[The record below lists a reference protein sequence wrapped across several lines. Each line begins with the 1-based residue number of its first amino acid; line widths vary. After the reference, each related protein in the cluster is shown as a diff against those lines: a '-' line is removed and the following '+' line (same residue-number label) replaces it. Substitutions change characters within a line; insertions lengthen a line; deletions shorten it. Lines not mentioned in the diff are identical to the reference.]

1 MKLEIKHLSR
11 LSIRNNKAE
20 IYGENGA
27 LFISPFSNFFHIE
40 YKIGF
45 SRDLNFEA
53 DHNLASEF
61 DFTTINRCN
70 FESIKELE
78 DRFVF
83 VQNDARLEVLK
94 ETAVVSVFW
103 KNNLAFGGVIG
114 NNDTVL
120 PKFPL
125 RIRYESQKVEHQGIG
140 EEWPAQ
146 FNFRSEPDNI
156 FFGLGEKTGK
166 LNKAYRRFKM
176 FNRDALGY
184 EPEYSDPLYISIPFY
199 FQVSRRHSTIAGVYF
214 PSEAVEEIDFLVE
227 SNFYTAVSM
236 AKGPYAY
243 VVFVGDTYKEILA
256 HYLTLVG
263 TPALPP
269 KFAFGFFGSSMSYAE
284 PTDAQQK
291 ILGYFQ
297 KVEEY
302 GIPCE
307 GMYLSSGY
315 IKADNGRR
323 YTFLWNTAKFPNPK
337 EFIQSVRERGYRL
350 CCNVKPGFLLDHPW
364 YEALKTKGY
373 FIKNTLGEAAVE
385 YYWGNYAS
393 LIDFS
398 NEEAYNWWKEQIKK
412 AFLELGILGIWNDNN
427 EFELEDDEIQ
437 MTKTLPIFMSK
448 ASYEASQ
455 EVFSGKRPWVISR
468 SGFTGIQKF
477 SSTWTGDNV
486 SDEKSMIMNIPM
498 GFNLGL
504 SGLFFYGHDIGGF
517 YGPRPGK
524 DLLLRWCQSAVF
536 QPRFIMHSWNPDGI
550 PTEPWLYPEILDA
563 IRGLIKLRYKF
574 LPYLYSSAIRSVLE
588 SVPLEIPLWLEFFS
602 DDSLDVDSAN
612 HLVGDALLVV
622 PPQSVGEHTIDCR
635 FPQGTMWLSS
645 DLATWYWG
653 GNTVQMQYPKQEPLF
668 FFRAGS
674 AIPFETR
681 QSGPLEG
688 YSDSVHVLIIP
699 IPAELTQSTVFH
711 VYEDDGLSE
720 MQDGSY
726 NCFEFVQY
734 KLGDTSVQL
743 SITMKSQAHNGP
755 KPRTLVLSLPPG
767 YGFYNSPTGG
777 STNSEFTMKLF
788 SKGQTESVR
797 IVKLPNSWSS
807 ALL

>member
-1 MKLEIKHLSR
+1 MKLEIKHLSK
-11 LSIRNNKAE
+11 LSIRNSKAE

-27 LFISPFSNFFHIE
+27 LFITPFLNFFHIE

-45 SRDLNFEA
+45 SRDLNSEA
-53 DHNLASEF
+53 DQNLASEF
-61 DFTTINRCN
+61 DVPTINCCN

-94 ETAVVSVFW
+94 ETAVVSVYW
-103 KNNLAFGGVIG
+103 KNNLAFGGTIG
-114 NNDTVL
+114 NSDTVL

-125 RIRYESQKVEHQGIG
+125 RIRYESQKAEHQGIG

-146 FNFRSEPDNI
+146 FNFRSEPDDI

-243 VVFVGDTYKEILA
+243 IVFVGDTYKEILA

-284 PTDAQQK
+284 PKDAQQK
-291 ILGYFQ
+291 ILEYFQ

-315 IKADNGRR
+315 IKAENGRR

-337 EFIQSVRERGYRL
+337 EFIQSIRERGYRL

-398 NEEAYNWWKEQIKK
+398 DERAYNWWKEQIKK

-437 MTKTLPIFMSK
+437 MTKTLPVLMSK

-563 IRGLIKLRYKF
+563 IRGLIRLRYKF
-574 LPYLYSSAIRSVLE
+574 LPYIYSSAIRSVLE

-653 GNTVQMQYPKQEPLF
+653 GSTVQMQYPEQEPLF

-674 AIPFETR
+674 AIPFESR

-726 NCFEFVQY
+726 NCFEFVQH
-734 KLGDTSVQL
+734 KLGDTSMQL
-743 SITMKSQAHNGP
+743 SITMKSQAHNAP

-767 YGFYNSPTGG
+767 YGFYDSPAGA
-777 STNSEFTMKLF
+777 STNSECTMKLF

-797 IVKLPNSWSS
+797 IVKLPDSWSS
-807 ALL
+807 ALI

>member
-1 MKLEIKHLSR
+1 MKLEIKHLSK
-11 LSIRNNKAE
+11 LSIRNSKVE

-27 LFISPFSNFFHIE
+27 LFITPFSNFFHIE

-45 SRDLNFEA
+45 SRDLTSEA
-53 DHNLASEF
+53 DQNLASEF
-61 DFTTINRCN
+61 DVPTINCCN

-94 ETAVVSVFW
+94 ETAVVSVYW
-103 KNNLAFGGVIG
+103 KNNLAFGGTIG
-114 NNDTVL
+114 NSDTVL

-125 RIRYESQKVEHQGIG
+125 RIRYESQKAEHQGIG

-146 FNFRSEPDNI
+146 FNFQSEPDDI

-243 VVFVGDTYKEILA
+243 VVFVGDTFKEILA
-256 HYLTLVG
+256 HYLALVG

-284 PTDAQQK
+284 PKDAQQK
-291 ILGYFQ
+291 ILEYFQ

-315 IKADNGRR
+315 IKAENGHR

-337 EFIQSVRERGYRL
+337 EFIQSIRERGYRL

-364 YEALKTKGY
+364 YEALKAKKY

-398 NEEAYNWWKEQIKK
+398 KEEAYNWWKEQIKK

-437 MTKTLPIFMSK
+437 MTKTLPVLMSK

-455 EVFSGKRPWVISR
+455 EVFPGKRPWVISR
-468 SGFTGIQKF
+468 SGFSGIQKY

-517 YGPRPGK
+517 YGPRPEKG
-524 DLLLRWCQSAVF
+524 LLLRWCQSAVF

-563 IRGLIKLRYKF
+563 IRGLIRLRYKF
-574 LPYLYSSAIRSVLE
+574 LPYIYSSAIRSVLE
-588 SVPLEIPLWLEFFS
+588 SVPLEVPLWLEFFS

-612 HLVGDALLVV
+612 HLVGDALLVI
-622 PPQSVGEHTIDCR
+622 PPQSVGEHAIDCR
-635 FPQGTMWLSS
+635 FPRGTMWLSS

-653 GNTVQMQYPKQEPLF
+653 GTTAQMQYPGQEPLF

-674 AIPFETR
+674 AIPFESR
-681 QSGPLEG
+681 HLGSLED
-688 YSDSVHVLIIP
+688 YSDSVHLLIIP

-726 NCFEFVQY
+726 NCFEFVQH
-734 KLGDTSVQL
+734 KLGDTNVQL
-743 SITMKSQAHNGP
+743 SITMKSQARNGP

-767 YGFYNSPTGG
+767 YGFYDSSVGAN
-777 STNSEFTMKLF
+777 TNSECTMKLF
-788 SKGQTESVR
+788 SKGQTESVH
-797 IVKLPNSWSS
+797 IVKLPDSWSS

>member
-1 MKLEIKHLSR
+1 VKLEIKHLSK
-11 LSIRNNKAE
+11 LSIRNSKAE

-27 LFISPFSNFFHIE
+27 LFITPFSNFFHIE

-45 SRDLNFEA
+45 SRDLTSEA
-53 DHNLASEF
+53 DQNLASEF
-61 DFTTINRCN
+61 DVPTINCCN

-94 ETAVVSVFW
+94 ETAVVSVYW
-103 KNNLAFGGVIG
+103 KNNLAFGGIIG
-114 NNDTVL
+114 NSDTVL

-125 RIRYESQKVEHQGIG
+125 RIRYESQKAEHQGIG

-146 FNFRSEPDNI
+146 FNFRSEPDDI

-243 VVFVGDTYKEILA
+243 IVFVGDTYKEILA

-284 PTDAQQK
+284 PKDAQQK
-291 ILGYFQ
+291 ILEYFQ

-315 IKADNGRR
+315 IKAENGRR

-337 EFIQSVRERGYRL
+337 EFIQSIRERGYRL

-398 NEEAYNWWKEQIKK
+398 DERAYNWWKEQIKK

-437 MTKTLPIFMSK
+437 MTKTLPVLMSK

-563 IRGLIKLRYKF
+563 IRGLIRLRYKF
-574 LPYLYSSAIRSVLE
+574 LPYIYSSAIRSVLE

-653 GNTVQMQYPKQEPLF
+653 GSTVQMQYPEQEPLF

-674 AIPFETR
+674 AIPFESR

-688 YSDSVHVLIIP
+688 YSGSVHVLIIP

-726 NCFEFVQY
+726 NCFEFVQH
-734 KLGDTSVQL
+734 KLGDTSMQL
-743 SITMKSQAHNGP
+743 SITMKSQAHNAP

-767 YGFYNSPTGG
+767 YGFYDSPAGG
-777 STNSEFTMKLF
+777 STNSEYTMKLF

-807 ALL
+807 ALI